1 MKSEIENFVIRKV
14 KFFRLNHK
22 MSQADLAFKLGVSY
36 GFIGRIESDKYPD
49 KYNLNHINKL
59 SIIFNCSPKD
69 FLPEN
74 ACI

>member
-1 MKSEIENFVIRKV
+1 MKTDIENHVIQKV
-14 KFFRLNHK
+14 KSLRLESK

-36 GFIGRIESDKYPD
+36 GFIGRIESEKYPD

-59 SIIFNCSPKD
+59 AAIFNCSPKE

-74 ACI
+74 YFL